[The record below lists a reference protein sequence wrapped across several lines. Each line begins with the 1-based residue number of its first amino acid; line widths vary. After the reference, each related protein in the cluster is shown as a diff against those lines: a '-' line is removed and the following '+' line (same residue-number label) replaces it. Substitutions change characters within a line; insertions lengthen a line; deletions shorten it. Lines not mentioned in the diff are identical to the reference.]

1 MGIKNFFF
9 LGARSDVRPLL
20 KAMNIYVCSSKNESS
35 PLSLWEAMSMEKA
48 IISRDV
54 GDVKAFIENGI
65 NGFVSATDDEIELTA
80 KNLKKLIEDPH
91 LRDKLGKSAR
101 EKEKT

>member
-1 MGIKNFFF
+1 M
-9 LGARSDVRPLL
+9 SLL
-20 KAMNIYVCSSKNESS
+20 

-65 NGFVSATDDEIELTA
+65 NGFVSQIDDEIELT
-80 KNLKKLIEDPH
+80 KNFKKLIEDPH
-91 LRDKLGKSAR
+91 LKR
-101 EKEKT
+101 